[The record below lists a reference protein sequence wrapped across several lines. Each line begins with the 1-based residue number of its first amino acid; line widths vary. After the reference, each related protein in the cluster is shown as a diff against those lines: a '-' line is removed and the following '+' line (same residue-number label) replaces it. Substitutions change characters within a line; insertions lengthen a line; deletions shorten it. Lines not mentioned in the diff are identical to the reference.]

1 MAVPRNKQRNLK
13 RLNDQLKKHKDNPRM
28 FGNLNGRI
36 KTLESTKG

>member
-28 FGNLNGRI
+28 VGNLKKRVE
-36 KTLESTKG
+36 TLEATKG